1 MAEIHKENGRH
12 ERMHLTLKKETTKPA
27 GENFLPQQEKFDR
40 FIEEYYNDSPHQ
52 VGYAISW

>member
-1 MAEIHKENGRH
+1 
-12 ERMHLTLKKETTKPA
+12 MHLTLKKETTKPA